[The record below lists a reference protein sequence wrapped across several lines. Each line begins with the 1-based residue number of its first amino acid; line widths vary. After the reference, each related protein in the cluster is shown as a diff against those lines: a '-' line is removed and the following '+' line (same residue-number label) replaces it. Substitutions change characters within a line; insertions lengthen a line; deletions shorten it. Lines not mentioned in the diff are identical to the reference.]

1 MIIVSS
7 RLNEWGGPKRKQILK
22 CCHPFSF
29 KSILLN
35 TDRVPFRKTVPIY
48 NKISNAFM
56 WKEMRKINLC
66 IANYIF

>member
-56 WKEMRKINLC
+56 W
-66 IANYIF
+66 